1 MNEETTDSIN
11 ERSQPQ
17 SLHKPTHSV
26 DLFIRIRFRETEVKT
41 LNTGGGGTRLVPK
54 KRTAATG
61 QLHWEPPGPLGYLPH
76 VMREK

>member
-41 LNTGGGGTRLVPK
+41 LNTGGGGGPRLVPK
-54 KRTAATG
+54 K
-61 QLHWEPPGPLGYLPH
+61 LHWEPPGPLGYLPH